1 MSIDNPFGIQVEAQ
15 RKSQKNDTSS
25 SEVVDE
31 IGDGH
36 GFSERGG
43 LRRGGRAPSPRT
55 GQGHAKVLPEVSRG
69 IATEARRRGV
79 QQGVIIEEAW
89 TLYNAQS

>member
-1 MSIDNPFGIQVEAQ
+1 MGSDNPFGIQIEAL
-15 RKSQKNDTSS
+15 RKSHKQDSAVP
-25 SEVVDE
+25 EAVDE
-31 IGDGH
+31 IGDRH
-36 GFSERGG
+36 GFSDRGG

-55 GQGHAKVLPEVSRG
+55 GQIHAKVLPEVSRG